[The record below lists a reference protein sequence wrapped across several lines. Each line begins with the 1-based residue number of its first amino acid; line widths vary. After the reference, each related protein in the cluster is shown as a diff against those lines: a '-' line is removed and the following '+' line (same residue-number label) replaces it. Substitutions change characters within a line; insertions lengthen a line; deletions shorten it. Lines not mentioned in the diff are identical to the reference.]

1 MAVEEV
7 AKLFS
12 IYGDIEVVKESDS
25 VFFVEFTFMC
35 AAKGGKKQTIQYIQ
49 KASSSFDQIAEA
61 RAFIKA
67 ERFVCPPIQKRLPDS
82 DEVSKELKSP
92 VKTRN
97 NKAK

>member
-49 KASSSFDQIAEA
+49 KASSSFD
-61 RAFIKA
+61 
-67 ERFVCPPIQKRLPDS
+67 
-82 DEVSKELKSP
+82 
-92 VKTRN
+92 
-97 NKAK
+97 